1 MYISRVSRNLGKFE
15 PQKFVLPVSNVN
27 AVRLSGPLR
36 AYESKSFVLPTNQFG
51 AAVAVPVGTN
61 KKACKCGGRCKSKQ
75 LSRRLGWLGDDSSDG
90 GQGGT
95 DSFYPP
101 ISFPTTPIPYDIAA
115 PMPGDVGYSGPIA
128 FGPQP
133 TAQTIAQNAAA
144 GLQPG
149 GPSLTSSLV
158 AAAGQIG
165 TAATTAALRPGQN
178 VLQPGTLG
186 YSLAQQVPGLGGLT
200 YSTLLVAGGGLLL
213 VLLLAGGRRR

>member
-27 AVRLSGPLR
+27 AVRLSGLLR

-61 KKACKCGGRCKSKQ
+61 KKACKCGGRCKSKR
-75 LSRRLGWLGDDSSDG
+75 LGRRLGWLGDDSSDG
-90 GQGGT
+90 GEGGT

-101 ISFPTTPIPYDIAA
+101 TTFPTTPIPYDIAA
-115 PMPGDVGYSGPIA
+115 PMPGDVGYVPYGAPGWSVGAAVPSTGASGSSVT
-128 FGPQP
+128 G
-133 TAQTIAQNAAA
+133 
-144 GLQPG
+144 
-149 GPSLTSSLV
+149 SLV

-178 VLQPGTLG
+178 MLQPGTLG

-200 YSTLLVAGGGLLL
+200 YSTLLLAGGGLLL
-213 VLLLAGGRRR
+213 VLLVAGGRRR